1 MGCVDTHQGG
11 LAMKRCD
18 SPSRIRSIVEKIGE
32 YNKKKVGNIGL
43 IICQTFTQR
52 AKHDNIWA
60 QDVSQP

>member
-1 MGCVDTHQGG
+1 M
-11 LAMKRCD
+11 
-18 SPSRIRSIVEKIGE
+18 EKIGE

-43 IICQTFTQR
+43 IIRQTFTQR